1 MLKKKIVL
9 ILSSLYGKY
18 SKLLYVK
25 KCQRVRS
32 KNGRK
37 NIADVFLYFVLFVV
51 FVTSKNL
58 QFAMISCPVLNK
70 WSLLHLTLYL

>member
-1 MLKKKIVL
+1 MLRKKIIL
-9 ILSSLYGKY
+9 ILSSLYGRN
-18 SKLLYVK
+18 SKLLPMK

-37 NIADVFLYFVLFVV
+37 NIADVFLYFALFVV
-51 FVTSKNL
+51 FVTYKNL